1 MHPMRAERL
10 CTARISTHFNI
21 AAAVTPAL
29 FAHARGLAFAPSLR
43 AFRVRIS
50 SLPFLPK
57 YSVSLRPS
65 R

>member
-1 MHPMRAERL
+1 MHPVRAERL
-10 CTARISTHFNI
+10 YAARISTHFNI

-57 YSVSLRPS
+57 
-65 R
+65 